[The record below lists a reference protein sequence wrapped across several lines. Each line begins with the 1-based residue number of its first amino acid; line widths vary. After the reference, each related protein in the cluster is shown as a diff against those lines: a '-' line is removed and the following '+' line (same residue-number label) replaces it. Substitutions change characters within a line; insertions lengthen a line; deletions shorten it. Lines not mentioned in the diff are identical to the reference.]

1 MIKSFKSRGSAGELT
16 ILASSLRCKEKE
28 NGALGGD
35 SSEAAF
41 SAAYQLGNCCIY
53 ALKFHDCPVADYSI
67 KSDVSPQSGNHLNLV
82 RAIYPGSFD
91 PLTNG
96 HLDLIERGSKIFDE
110 LIVAILRN
118 SEKDPLFTL
127 AERLEML
134 KVVKGYENVRVEAFE
149 GLLVEYAMQK
159 KAKAVLRGIRAI
171 SDYEY
176 ELQMALMNRKLQPQ
190 LETVFMMPA
199 EAYSYLSSRLVK
211 EIFRLGGSVRGLVPE
226 LVEQRLREKF
236 HGTAAKI

>member
-1 MIKSFKSRGSAGELT
+1 
-16 ILASSLRCKEKE
+16 
-28 NGALGGD
+28 
-35 SSEAAF
+35 
-41 SAAYQLGNCCIY
+41 
-53 ALKFHDCPVADYSI
+53 
-67 KSDVSPQSGNHLNLV
+67 V

-110 LIVAILRN
+110 LIVSVLRN
-118 SEKDPLFTL
+118 TEKDPLFTVS
-127 AERLEML
+127 ERLEML
-134 KVVKGYENVRVEAFE
+134 EQMVRQYENVRVEAFE
-149 GLLVEYAMQK
+149 GLLVDYAMQK

-199 EAYSYLSSRLVK
+199 ETYSYLSSRLVK

-226 LVEQRLREKF
+226 VVEQRLREKF
-236 HGTAAKI
+236 HGSTAKNSS